1 MSWLDPLLKPWRRAR
16 SLAFEPAFQPHP
28 SRWVVVDVEATGL
41 DLRRNRLLSIAAL
54 AVQARGEQPPRI
66 VLGDSFEVVLQQSQA
81 DTALAQVSKDNIL
94 LHGIGVGAQRQG
106 VPAPEAMQAFLSFV
120 ADSPLIAFHSF
131 FDQSLIERT
140 LRSSLQMDLPNPWV
154 DVEHL
159 GAVLSHNPR
168 RYSLDEWMVRY
179 GIHCIARHQAS
190 ADTLATAELLVRL
203 WPQLVA
209 RQATQWS
216 ALVNLADNVR
226 YLPGRS

>member
-1 MSWLDPLLKPWRRAR
+1 MSWLSHLLNPLRRNQA
-16 SLAFEPAFQPHP
+16 PAFQPNP
-28 SRWVVVDVEATGL
+28 SRWVVVDVEASGL

-54 AVQARGEQPPRI
+54 ALQASSAQPPRI

-81 DTALAQVSKDNIL
+81 DTALKQVSKDNIL

-106 VPAPEAMQAFLSFV
+106 TPAPQALQAFVDFV

-131 FDQSLIERT
+131 FDQTLIERN
-140 LRSSLQMDLPNPWV
+140 LRQSLQQQLPNPWV

-168 RYSLDEWMVRY
+168 RYSLDEWMARY

-203 WPQLVA
+203 WPKLVE
-209 RQATQWS
+209 RQATTWP
-216 ALVNLADNVR
+216 ALVNLANNAR

>member
-1 MSWLDPLLKPWRRAR
+1 MSWLNPLLKPWRRAR
-16 SLAFEPAFQPHP
+16 APAFQPHP
-28 SRWVVVDVEATGL
+28 SRWVVVDVEASGL

-54 AVQARGEQPPRI
+54 AVQAGSEQPPRI

-81 DTALAQVSKDNIL
+81 DTTLAQVSKDNIL

-140 LRSSLQMDLPNPWV
+140 LRRSLRLELPNPWV
-154 DVEHL
+154 DLEHL
-159 GAVLSHNPR
+159 GAVLSNNPR
-168 RYSLDEWMVRY
+168 RYSLDEWMARY
-179 GIHCIARHQAS
+179 GIRCIARHQAS

-203 WPQLVA
+203 WPQLAA

-216 ALVNLADNVR
+216 ALVNLADNAR
-226 YLPGRS
+226 YLPGRG

>member
-1 MSWLDPLLKPWRRAR
+1 MSWLSHLLK
-16 SLAFEPAFQPHP
+16 SLRPNQAAAFQPHP
-28 SRWVVVDVEATGL
+28 SRWVVVDVEASGL

-54 AVQARGEQPPRI
+54 ALQASGAQPPRI
-66 VLGDSFEVVLQQSQA
+66 VLGDSFEVVLQQSES
-81 DTALAQVSKDNIL
+81 DTALAQMSKENIL
-94 LHGIGVGAQRQG
+94 VHGIGLGAQRQG
-106 VPAPEAMQAFLSFV
+106 TPAPQALRAFVDFV

-131 FDQSLIERT
+131 FDQTLIERS
-140 LRSSLQMDLPNPWV
+140 LRQSLQQQLPNPWV

-159 GAVLSHNPR
+159 GAVLSNNPR
-168 RYSLDEWMVRY
+168 RHSLDEWMARY

-209 RQATQWS
+209 RQATQWP
-216 ALVNLADNVR
+216 ALVNLADNAR